1 MEDKSVLGPKIP
13 NVASENDGRTILVH
27 VLEFKTSLLKA
38 VEELHIHRVWFLHSL
53 HVFWRCKPEQY
64 RIVVLRIEKSGN
76 SGE

>member
-38 VEELHIHRVWFLHSL
+38 VEELHIHRV
-53 HVFWRCKPEQY
+53 
-64 RIVVLRIEKSGN
+64 
-76 SGE
+76 